1 MVDTNS
7 FKNKLS
13 KLVYKLV
20 YKLGLNY
27 VEKIEN
33 DLLLLECLQ

>member
-13 KLVYKLV
+13 KLV